1 MKWSWSS
8 SVCLW
13 LLLSLA
19 PASRAE
25 HWWEREPIRILDL
38 LNFYDQIDM
47 WTPEETARRKAAL
60 GFPVDNMYVHLL
72 KHGFDDQGFYFKT
85 SLAGRERPDFLGP
98 YLPAARKHAM
108 RVTVYFNVHYYTNE
122 FGARHRDWLQVRE
135 NGQLLGTEY
144 GSGTDFCVNSAWR
157 EWVKQGLRDLC
168 RYPID
173 GVFFDGPIFRPDT
186 CYCENCRRKFKA
198 RYGADLPSKKLRK
211 GRDAQRLLEFQ
222 TASLTEFLRDTRAVI
237 KAANPEIGFYMNGG
251 ALGGNWATGRMNRQ
265 LAQHQDWLAS
275 EGGFIYNDLTRTP
288 LWKPGMRARLLETQ
302 AGGKP
307 VVVIAGAMQ
316 KPWTYTVLPAA
327 ELRLLY
333 ADSMA
338 NGAGIYY
345 SLTPTMFDQPETRAL
360 AEINAF
366 FTRNIDCYRRTRS
379 EARVALVW
387 SDSTVN
393 TYEGSA
399 AQLMDMYEVASR
411 REVGNP
417 DSEFWGL
424 AEALLRAHVPFDV
437 VDDWT
442 LERDPL
448 SRYRLIV
455 LGNVASMSDSTAAR
469 LREYVRAGGNL
480 LATFETS
487 LYNELGERRANFAL
501 ADVFGASSTGSVR
514 GPRKWDYM
522 SPTQPHPYLA
532 GLASRFAPS
541 PVYYAGTK
549 PGAARVLARYTRKA
563 IGPYDGESTPGP
575 DAAILLNTFGKGKAA
590 YVSGD
595 LGSTLANYRMTD
607 LYQLVENA
615 ARALA
620 PPDVVIEGAPGSLE
634 LVVRSQNDGRRLLI
648 HLVNFTGEM
657 TRPIRRVIPFDNLR
671 LKVPAG
677 FHRARTLASPRQLTL
692 RDGAFTLPKVQEYEV
707 VVVEP

>member
-8 SVCLW
+8 SAALC
-13 LLLSLA
+13 LLLLTA
-19 PASRAE
+19 PPTRAE
-25 HWWEREPIRILDL
+25 HWWQREPIRILDL

-47 WTPEETARRKAAL
+47 WPPEETAARKAAL

-85 SLAGRERPDFLGP
+85 SLAARERPDFLAP
-98 YLPAARKHAM
+98 FLPAARKHNM

-122 FGARHRDWLQVRE
+122 FGAKHRDWLQVRE

-144 GSGTDFCVNSAWR
+144 GSGTDFCVNSPWR
-157 EWVKQGLRDLC
+157 EWVKQGLGDLC

-186 CYCENCRRKFKA
+186 CYCEHCRRKFKA
-198 RYGADLPSKKLRK
+198 RYDTDLPSKKLRK
-211 GRDAQRLLEFQ
+211 GLAAQRLLEFQ
-222 TASLTEFLRDTRAVI
+222 TASLVEFLRDTRAVI

-251 ALGGNWATGRMNRQ
+251 ALGGNWATGRMNRE
-265 LAQHQDWLAS
+265 LAREQDWLAS

-288 LWKPGMRARLLETQ
+288 LWKPAMRARLLETQ
-302 AGGKP
+302 AAGKP

-316 KPWTYTVLPAA
+316 KPWTYTVLPPA

-345 SLTPTMFDQPETRAL
+345 SLTPTMLDQPEARAIKD
-360 AEINAF
+360 INAF
-366 FTRNIDCYRRTRS
+366 FTRNIAYYRKTRS

-387 SDSTVN
+387 SDATAN
-393 TYEGSA
+393 TYEGSS
-399 AQLMDMYEVASR
+399 AQLMDMYNVAAR
-411 REVGNP
+411 REAGNP
-417 DSEFWGL
+417 ETEFWGL
-424 AEALLRAHVPFDV
+424 AEALLRAHIPFDV

-442 LERDPL
+442 IERDPL

-455 LGNVASMSDSTAAR
+455 LPNVASMSDRAAAR
-469 LREYVRAGGNL
+469 LRDYVHAGGQL

-487 LYNELGERRANFAL
+487 LYNELGETRPNFAL
-501 ADVFGASSTGSVR
+501 ADVFGVSNAGSVA
-514 GPRKWDYM
+514 GPRRWDYITPA
-522 SPTQPHPYLA
+522 SPHPFLA
-532 GLASRFAPS
+532 GLATRFAPS
-541 PVYYAGTK
+541 PIYYANPK
-549 PGAARVLARYTRKA
+549 SVSAQVIARYTQKA
-563 IGPYDGESTPGP
+563 LGPYDGESAPGQ
-575 DAAILLNTFGKGKAA
+575 DVALVANNYGSGRAV

-595 LGSTLANYRMTD
+595 LGSTLASYRMTD
-607 LYQLVENA
+607 HFQLVENI

-620 PPDVVIEGAPGSLE
+620 KPEVEIEGAPGSLE
-634 LVVRSQNDGRRLLI
+634 LVVRSQDNGRRLLV

-657 TRPIRRVIPFDNLR
+657 TRPIRRVLPLDNLR
-671 LKVPAG
+671 LKVPPG
-677 FHRARTLASPRQLTL
+677 FQHARALVSGRELSL
-692 RDGAFTLPKVQEYEV
+692 RDGTLALPRVEEYEV
-707 VVVEP
+707 IVVEP

>member
-1 MKWSWSS
+1 MKWLSS
-8 SVCLW
+8 SSAWLC
-13 LLLSLA
+13 LLLLLA
-19 PASRAE
+19 PQARAE

-47 WTPEETARRKAAL
+47 WSPEETARRKAAA

-85 SLAGRERPDFLGP
+85 ALSARERPDFLKP
-98 YLPAARKHAM
+98 YLPAARKQGM
-108 RVTVYFNVHYYTNE
+108 RVTVYFNVHYFTNE
-122 FGARHRDWLQVRE
+122 FGAKHRDWLQVRE

-144 GSGTDFCVNSAWR
+144 GSGTDFCVNSPWR
-157 EWVKQGLRDLC
+157 EWVKQGLQDLC

-186 CYCENCRRKFKA
+186 CYCQHCRKKFKD
-198 RYGADLPSKKLRK
+198 RYSTDLPTKKSRQGLA
-211 GRDAQRLLEFQ
+211 AQRLLEFQ
-222 TASLTEFLRDTRAVI
+222 TASLTEFLRDTRRVI

-265 LAQHQDWLAS
+265 LVQEQDWLSS
-275 EGGFIYNDLTRTP
+275 EGGFIYNDLMRTP

-316 KPWTYTVLPAA
+316 KPWTYTMLPPA

-345 SLTPTMFDQPETRAL
+345 SLTPTMLDQPETRAI
-360 AEINAF
+360 ADINSY
-366 FTRNIDCYRRTRS
+366 FTRNIEYYRRTRS

-387 SDSTVN
+387 SDTTVN

-399 AQLMDMYEVASR
+399 AQLMDMYDVRAG

-417 DSEFWGL
+417 EAEFWGL

-448 SRYRLIV
+448 SRYRLI
-455 LGNVASMSDSTAAR
+455 LLPNVASMSDRTAAR
-469 LREYVRAGGNL
+469 LADYIRSGGHL
-480 LATFETS
+480 FATFETS
-487 LYNELGERRANFAL
+487 LYNELGEKRPDFAL
-501 ADVFGASSTGSVR
+501 AEVFGASNAGAVA
-514 GPRKWDYM
+514 GPRRWDYM
-522 SPTQPHPYLA
+522 NAASAHPFLT
-532 GLASRFAPS
+532 GLPRRFVPS
-541 PVYYAGTK
+541 TVYYSRTTPRTAK
-549 PGAARVLARYTRKA
+549 VLAHYTKKA
-563 IGPYDGESTPGP
+563 IGPYDGESAPGQ
-575 DAAILLNTFGKGKAA
+575 DAAVMLNTYGQGQAA
-590 YVSGD
+590 YISGD
-595 LGSTLANYRMTD
+595 LGATLAAYRMTD

-615 ARALA
+615 ARTLA
-620 PPDVVIEGAPGSLE
+620 PPEVSIEGAPGSLE
-634 LVVRSQNDGRRLLI
+634 LVVRSQNDGQRWLV

-657 TRPIRRVIPFDNLR
+657 TRPMRRVIPFRNLR
-671 LKVPAG
+671 LKVPAR
-677 FHRARTLASPRQLTL
+677 FHHARTLSSARTLTL
-692 RDGAFTLPKVQEYEV
+692 RDGAFILPRVEEYEV
-707 VVVEP
+707 VVLEP

>member
-1 MKWSWSS
+1 MKWWSS
-8 SVCLW
+8 SKACFL

-19 PASRAE
+19 PAARSE

-47 WTPEETARRKAAL
+47 WSPEETARRKAAL

-85 SLAGRERPDFLGP
+85 SLAARQRPDYLGP
-98 YLPAARKHAM
+98 YLPAARQHGM

-122 FGARHRDWLQVRE
+122 FGAQHRDWLQVRE
-135 NGQLLGTEY
+135 NGQLLGDEY
-144 GSGTDFCVNSAWR
+144 GSGTDFCVNSPWR

-186 CYCENCRRKFKA
+186 CYCEHCRRMFKQ
-198 RYGADLPSKKLRK
+198 RYGTDIPSKKSRQGLA
-211 GRDAQRLLEFQ
+211 AQRLLEFQ
-222 TASLTEFLRDTRAVI
+222 AASLTEFLRDTRRVI

-265 LAQHQDWLAS
+265 LAQEQDWLAS

-302 AGGKP
+302 AAGKP

-316 KPWTYTVLPAA
+316 KPWTYTVLPPP

-345 SLTPTMFDQPETRAL
+345 SLTPTMLDQPETRAI
-360 AEINAF
+360 AGINAF
-366 FTRNIDCYRRTRS
+366 FTRHIDYYRRTRS

-387 SDSTVN
+387 SDVTVN

-399 AQLMDMYEVASR
+399 AQLMDMYDVAAR
-411 REVGNP
+411 RQVGNP
-417 DSEFWGL
+417 DAEFWGL

-437 VDDWT
+437 IDDWT
-442 LERDPL
+442 LERDAL
-448 SRYRLIV
+448 DRYRLVV
-455 LGNVASMSDSTAAR
+455 LPNVAAMSDRTAAR
-469 LREYVRAGGNL
+469 LGAYVHSGGHL

-487 LYNELGERRANFAL
+487 LYNELGEKRPDFAL
-501 ADVFGASSTGSVR
+501 AQVFGASSAGAVS

-522 SPTQPHPYLA
+522 NPTVAHPFLEKLPA
-532 GLASRFAPS
+532 RFAPS
-541 PVYYAGTK
+541 PVYYSRAN
-549 PGAARVLARYTRKA
+549 PRAAQVLARYTKRA
-563 IGPYDGESTPGP
+563 VGPYDGESLPSDDP
-575 DAAILLNTFGKGKAA
+575 AILLNTYGQGQAA

-595 LGSTLANYRMTD
+595 LGATLAAYRMTD

-615 ARALA
+615 ARSLA
-620 PPDVVIEGAPGSLE
+620 PPEVVVEGAPGSLD
-634 LVVRSQNDGRRLLI
+634 LVVRSQNDGRRLLV

-671 LKVPAG
+671 LKVPAR
-677 FHRARTLASPRQLTL
+677 FRRARTLASGRDLTL
-692 RDGAFTLPKVQEYEV
+692 RDGAFTLPRVEEYEV
-707 VVVEP
+707 IVVEP

>member
-1 MKWSWSS
+1 
-8 SVCLW
+8 
-13 LLLSLA
+13 LLLLLA
-19 PASRAE
+19 PQARAE

-47 WTPEETARRKAAL
+47 WPPEETARRKASL

-85 SLAGRERPDFLGP
+85 SLSARERPDFLAP
-98 YLPAARKHAM
+98 YLSAARQRGM

-135 NGQLLGTEY
+135 NGQLLGAEY
-144 GSGTDFCVNSAWR
+144 GSGTDFCVNSPWR
-157 EWVKQGLRDLC
+157 EWVKQGLKDLC

-186 CYCENCRRKFKA
+186 CYCQHCRKKFKEL
-198 RYGADLPSKKLRK
+198 YGTDLPSKKRRQGLA
-211 GRDAQRLLEFQ
+211 AQRLLAFQ
-222 TASLTEFLRDTRAVI
+222 TASLTGFLRDARRVI

-265 LAQHQDWLAS
+265 LVQEQDWLAS

-316 KPWTYTVLPAA
+316 KPWTYTVLPPA

-345 SLTPTMFDQPETRAL
+345 SLTPTMLDQPETRAI
-360 AEINAF
+360 ADINAF
-366 FTRNIDCYRRTRS
+366 FTRNIDYYRRTRS

-387 SDSTVN
+387 SDTTVN
-393 TYEGSA
+393 THEGSV
-399 AQLMDMYEVASR
+399 AQLMDMYDVRAG

-417 DSEFWGL
+417 EAEFWGL

-448 SRYRLIV
+448 SRYRLI
-455 LGNVASMSDSTAAR
+455 LLPNVASMSDRAAAR
-469 LREYVRAGGNL
+469 LAGYVRSGGHL
-480 LATFETS
+480 FATFETS
-487 LYNELGERRANFAL
+487 LYNELGEKRPDFAL
-501 ADVFGASSTGSVR
+501 AGVFGASSAGAVA
-514 GPRKWDYM
+514 GPRRWDYM
-522 SPTQPHPYLA
+522 NAASAHPFLR
-532 GLASRFAPS
+532 GLPRRFVPS
-541 PVYYAGTK
+541 PVYYARTH
-549 PGAARVLARYTRKA
+549 PRTAQVLARYTGKA
-563 IGPYDGESTPGP
+563 IGPYDGESAPGQ
-575 DAAILLNTFGKGKAA
+575 DAALMLNAYGQGQAA
-590 YVSGD
+590 YISGD
-595 LGSTLANYRMTD
+595 LGATLAAYRMTD

-615 ARALA
+615 ARTLA
-620 PPDVVIEGAPGSLE
+620 PPEVSIEGAPGSLE
-634 LVVRSQNDGRRLLI
+634 LVVRSQNGGQRWLV

-657 TRPIRRVIPFDNLR
+657 TRPMRLVIPFDNLR
-671 LKVPAG
+671 LKAPAR
-677 FHRARTLASPRQLTL
+677 FRRARTLSTARELTL
-692 RDGAFTLPKVQEYEV
+692 RDGAFTLPRVEEYEV
-707 VVVEP
+707 VVLEP